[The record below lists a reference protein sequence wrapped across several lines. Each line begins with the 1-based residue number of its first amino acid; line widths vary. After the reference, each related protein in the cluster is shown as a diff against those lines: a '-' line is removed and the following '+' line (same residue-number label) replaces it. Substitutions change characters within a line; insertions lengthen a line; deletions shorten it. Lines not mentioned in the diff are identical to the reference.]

1 MQSNR
6 DNTLEVAIYS
16 TTDAA
21 HYLRVPHQTLRYWIG
36 SKSIEPIVTPAEMNP
51 PRLSFTNLMECYM
64 LSSMRTHYNLRL
76 PKVRKALKTLARL
89 FPSPHPLVDIG
100 GVGGERICS
109 SSQFGDGLSRWF
121 LRPTGHSVMA
131 NVRGF
136 ATIAPKEPAGGSRT
150 KSLTHCRSTLAR
162 PSPSARCNASGSSSV
177 PESFSARPIS
187 SRNCFRCSEKCSF
200 SYCGIKYFISTGRYC
215 IADHGLCH
223 SNWGVQNC
231 PLI

>member
-1 MQSNR
+1 VAHTGKRKRKFARPFKRENKMQSNR

-100 GVGGERICS
+100 GVGGERVAGAIWAIEIFCGPG
-109 SSQFGDGLSRWF
+109 FGGDAGA
-121 LRPTGHSVMA
+121 LRV
-131 NVRGF
+131 
-136 ATIAPKEPAGGSRT
+136 AGVGGE
-150 KSLTHCRSTLAR
+150 
-162 PSPSARCNASGSSSV
+162 ASGG
-177 PESFSARPIS
+177 EI
-187 SRNCFRCSEKCSF
+187 
-200 SYCGIKYFISTGRYC
+200 
-215 IADHGLCH
+215 
-223 SNWGVQNC
+223 
-231 PLI
+231 